1 MYCHLVYYSG
11 DRSLIESMVNKGF
24 PGIVGDRVFFLNAV
38 DYDGDALRFY
48 LNDGS
53 PFDAIFLLEACAR
66 SVYQEVLE
74 AVRGDG
80 KIIDLDIRDRQIRDL
95 PKAE

>member
-1 MYCHLVYYSG
+1 MYFHLVYYSG
-11 DRSLIESMVNKGF
+11 DRSLIESMVNKGIS
-24 PGIVGDRVFFLNAV
+24 GIVGDRVFFLNAV

-53 PFDAIFLLEACAR
+53 HFDAIFLQESCAR

-80 KIIDLDIRDRQIRDL
+80 KIIELDIRDRQIQDL
-95 PKAE
+95 PKAD

>member
-1 MYCHLVYYSG
+1 MYVHLVYYSG
-11 DRSLIESMVNKGF
+11 DRSLIESMVIKGF

-53 PFDAIFLLEACAR
+53 HFDTIFLKEACAR
-66 SVYQEVLE
+66 SVYQEILG
-74 AVRGDG
+74 AVRENG
-80 KIIDLDIRDRQIRDL
+80 KTIDMDIRDGQIQDL